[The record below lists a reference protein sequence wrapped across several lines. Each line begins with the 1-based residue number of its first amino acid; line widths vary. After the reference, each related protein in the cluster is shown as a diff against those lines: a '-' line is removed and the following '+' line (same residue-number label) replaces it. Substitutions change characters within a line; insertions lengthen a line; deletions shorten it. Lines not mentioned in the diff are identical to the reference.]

1 MKKTTAEIANS
12 DILGGNK
19 PYLQRARLALPVL
32 VRQAKAGQ
40 TIHYSD
46 LAEEIDIS
54 NPRNLNY
61 PLGAIGNALKE
72 LGSRTNKDIPP
83 IQCIVIN
90 KDTDL
95 PGEGIEGFIAKDYS
109 KLPKTAKQNIVK
121 HVLAKVF
128 AFPYWDWVLEEFG
141 LASVVADLS
150 NEVEE
155 TKKLKGGG
163 EGEHH
168 KKFKAFVAQ
177 NPEVLRLGKNLKL
190 EKIEYCLPSGDTVD
204 VMFTKKD
211 LRVAVEVKPA
221 TCVCSLFVVCLR
233 TRWQYRHQCLYDP
246 DARCLLEYDEPRPRK
261 RETALVILP
270 YNQCHFPACTSKED
284 VNTGK
289 YLFDRIGNTRRKVGI
304 DQTEPFA

>member
-221 TCVCSLFVVCLR
+221 TSGIEDILRGLFQCVKYKCLIEAEQIVKNQ
-233 TRWQYRHQCLYDP
+233 TP
-246 DARCLLEYDEPRPRK
+246 NSS
-261 RETALVILP
+261 VILALQGSLP
-270 YNQCHFPACTSKED
+270 NKLLGVRD
-284 VNTGK
+284 V
-289 YLFDRIGNTRRKVGI
+289 LGI
-304 DQTEPFA
+304 MVVDNIQME